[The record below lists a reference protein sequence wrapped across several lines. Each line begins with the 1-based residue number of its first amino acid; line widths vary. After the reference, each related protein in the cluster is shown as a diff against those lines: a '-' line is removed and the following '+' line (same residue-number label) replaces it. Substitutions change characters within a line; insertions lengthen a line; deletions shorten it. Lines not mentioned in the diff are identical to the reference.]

1 MNRSRP
7 PFDLSRT
14 LASLLW
20 LTAAAPV
27 GLMGC
32 SFSPASEAEIRGGGT
47 IDTDSGV
54 PSVDVKV
61 PPPEDGGDK
70 FESDASQTCVVTK
83 PKTVMLPPDVLIVL
97 DRSGSMNDQ
106 IDGTAC
112 KNGCG
117 VNSKWTQMT
126 QALQAF
132 IPTVQSSVNWGLKLF
147 ASPDSGSCTVGA
159 SAEVKPAAN
168 NAAAIMTAIGK
179 TSAASSTPTTA
190 AETAAAAYLKGL
202 DDGFP
207 KYILLATDGIP
218 TCGSS
223 QCAPGVNT
231 GGSATACDDANAIAA
246 VKSVHDSMGI
256 PTFVIGIG
264 TSTGGGDATL
274 TSMAQAGG
282 FPRAGTPS
290 YYPVQSAS
298 ELTEAFKAIT
308 GMVQSCTFAIDPPI
322 DPKMMMVS
330 GVNADN
336 VPLDKSSFSV
346 MGNSA
351 VQLVGQACTDYT
363 AGKLKNV
370 EVQVMCTV
378 G

>member
-7 PFDLSRT
+7 TFDLSRT
-14 LASLLW
+14 LTSLLW
-20 LTAAAPV
+20 LTAAAP
-27 GLMGC
+27 MGC
-32 SFSPASEAEIRGGGT
+32 SFSTASEAELRGGR
-47 IDTDSGV
+47 IDTDSGL

-61 PPPEDGGDK
+61 PPAEDGGDK
-70 FESDASQTCVVTK
+70 FEADASQTCVVTK

-112 KNGCG
+112 RGGCG
-117 VNSKWTQMT
+117 ANSKWTQMT
-126 QALQAF
+126 QALNAF
-132 IPTVQSSVNWGLKLF
+132 IPTVQDSVNWGLKLF
-147 ASPDSGSCTVGA
+147 ASPDGGSCAVGN
-159 SAEVKPAAN
+159 SAEVKPAPK
-168 NAAAIMTAIGK
+168 NAAAIMSAIGG
-179 TSAASSTPTTA
+179 TSAGSSTPTTA
-190 AETAAAAYLKGL
+190 AETAAATYLKGL

-223 QCAPGVNT
+223 QCAAGVNT
-231 GGSATACDDANAIAA
+231 GGSSTACDDANAIAA

-330 GVNADN
+330 GVNADS
-336 VPLDKSSFSV
+336 VPLDKSSYSV
-346 MGNSA
+346 IGNSA

-370 EVQVMCTV
+370 EVQVVCTV

>member
-1 MNRSRP
+1 MNRSRS
-7 PFDLSRT
+7 PFDLSRS
-14 LASLLW
+14 LVSLLC

-27 GLMGC
+27 GC
-32 SFSPASEAEIRGGGT
+32 SFSPASEDTIRGRT
-47 IDTDSGV
+47 IDSDSGL
-54 PSVDVKV
+54 PNVDVNV
-61 PPPEDGGDK
+61 PPPGDGGDK

-112 KNGCG
+112 KGGCG
-117 VNSKWTQMT
+117 ANSKWTQMT
-126 QALQAF
+126 QALEAF
-132 IPTVQSSVNWGLKLF
+132 IPTVQDSVNWGLKLF
-147 ASPDSGSCTVGA
+147 ASPSNGSCGVGND
-159 SAEVKPAAN
+159 AEVKPVTK
-168 NAAAIMTAIGK
+168 NAAAIMAAIGG
-179 TSAASSTPTTA
+179 TSAGSSTPTTA

-223 QCAPGVNT
+223 MCAPGVNT
-231 GGSATACDDANAIAA
+231 GGSATSCDDANAIAA
-246 VKSVHDSMGI
+246 VKTVHDAMGI

-274 TSMAQAGG
+274 TAMAQAGG

-290 YYPVQSAS
+290 YYSVQSAT
-298 ELTEAFKAIT
+298 ELTAAFQAIT

-322 DPKMMMVS
+322 DPKMMMIS
-330 GVNADN
+330 GVNADS
-336 VPLDKSSFSV
+336 VPLDKSSYSV